1 MYILFKKSL
10 ITFLIIISFILIS
23 YFWKIISVPLINTNE
38 TIGIITIQNINPIN
52 DTIRYALIISVPLLI
67 YLISNVIFLKKN
79 INIKQFFYLNYK
91 FEDEE
96 KISIRDTKYLFIG
109 LFAIIFFQ
117 FVSYD
122 HINLNLDYLHD
133 GDYLTPAYNFI
144 STNKFWSAA
153 FSSHGG
159 SDIFYAALS
168 WKIFNTESIG
178 AVRVFMA
185 FFIVL
190 LKITSI
196 VFVFKLA
203 NVSYLNKEYK
213 KALFFFLST
222 FILLLSDFQF
232 PMNYSA
238 VSYRDVY
245 YLLFFIFIVDF
256 FIFRKTYTFIAI
268 PIVTFLTPLL
278 HIDIGIYL
286 SFLFC
291 LFVIFL
297 ILNREIRLSLK
308 ILSIYFFCWFLFILL
323 FGIIELKA
331 FWSHLYYMALHVDLV
346 HGFEHPQPIFE
357 IGIKEHAVRGTRG
370 LLIQLIASILILR
383 EILFKNRFS
392 KSNKIILIFLFIF
405 SIIAYKNA
413 LGRSDAQHIRMS
425 SDFPIIISI
434 FLVLN
439 LFFDYISKKNKKN
452 YLKYVKKFKIVFF
465 VFIVLHVSDFKN
477 IKKLKNLNSFI
488 IEKDQNFLDE
498 SSQIFFTK
506 ANDLFLNENCIFNF
520 TTDISIPYFLR
531 KKTCNKYFSP
541 WLISGIKLETKYI
554 EDLEN
559 IDHKYIIYSSPKYLV
574 DKISTKKRLKI
585 VDRYINENYQSIFF
599 NNGYEILKK
608 LN

>member
-1 MYILFKKSL
+1 MSILLKKSL
-10 ITFLIIISFILIS
+10 IIFLIILSFILIS
-23 YFWKIISVPLINTNE
+23 YFWKIISIPLVNINE
-38 TIGIITIQNINPIN
+38 TIGIITIYNFNPLN
-52 DTIRYALIISVPLLI
+52 DTIRYILIISVPLLI
-67 YLISNVIFLKKN
+67 YLTSNVVLFKKD
-79 INIKQFFYLNYK
+79 INIKQFFYSNQKLK
-91 FEDEE
+91 SSE
-96 KISIRDTKYLFIG
+96 KISIKETKYLFVS
-109 LFAIIFFQ
+109 LFIIIFFQ
-117 FVSYD
+117 FASYN
-122 HINLNLDYLHD
+122 HINLNFDYLHD

-144 STNKFWSAA
+144 STNNFWSSA

-185 FFIVL
+185 FFIIL
-190 LKITSI
+190 LKIVSI

-213 KALFFFLST
+213 KTLFFFLST

-238 VSYRDVY
+238 VSYRDIY
-245 YLLFFIFIVDF
+245 YLLFFIFIIDF
-256 FIFRKTYTFIAI
+256 FISRKTYTFIAI
-268 PIVTFLTPLL
+268 PIITFLTPLL
-278 HIDIGIYL
+278 HIDVGIYL

-291 LFVIFL
+291 LFIIFL
-297 ILNREIRLSLK
+297 ILNREIGLSLK
-308 ILSIYFFCWFLFILL
+308 LLSIYIFCWFLFILF

-346 HGFEHPQPIFE
+346 HGFEYPQPIFE

-383 EILFKNRFS
+383 EIFFKNHFS
-392 KSNKIILIFLFIF
+392 KSNKIILIFLFIL

-425 SDFPIIISI
+425 SDLPIIISI

-439 LFFDYISKKNKKN
+439 LFFDFISKKNDKK
-452 YLKYVKKFKIVFF
+452 YLKYTKKFKIFFF
-465 VFIVLHVSDFKN
+465 VLILLHVSDFKN
-477 IKKLKNLNSFI
+477 FNKLKSLDSFI
-488 IEKDQNFLDE
+488 IEKDQKFLDE
-498 SSQIFFTK
+498 SGQIFFTK

-520 TTDISIPYFLR
+520 TSDISIPYFLK

-541 WLISGIKLETKYI
+541 WLISGIKLENKYV
-554 EDLEN
+554 EDLKN
-559 IDHKYIIYSSPKYLV
+559 IDHRYIIYSSPKYSV
-574 DKISTKKRLKI
+574 DQISTKKRLKI

-599 NNGYEILKK
+599 NSGYEILKK